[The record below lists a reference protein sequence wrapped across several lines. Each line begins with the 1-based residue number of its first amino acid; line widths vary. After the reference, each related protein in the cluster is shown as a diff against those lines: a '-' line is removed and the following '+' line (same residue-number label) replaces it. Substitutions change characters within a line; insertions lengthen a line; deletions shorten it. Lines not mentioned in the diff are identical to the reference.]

1 MTALVCGAQP
11 LVNSLVVEVL
21 LCLFLRDQGTTDG
34 VLEISCALSV
44 VVNDVNEIAAEGVF
58 VDLNLDF

>member
-1 MTALVCGAQP
+1 MA
-11 LVNSLVVEVL
+11 SLVVEVL

-34 VLEISCALSV
+34 VLEFSCALFV
-44 VVNDVNEIAAEGVF
+44 VLTDVKEVAAEGVF